1 MQAKYAYRSIA
12 EFVKHVT
19 EPKSEPESQ
28 PSFPELR
35 IDPKVP
41 EPAPE
46 KKDTLPGRIGNGL
59 KSLSVPFTGG
69 SDKPSTSVYDANKA
83 AAKEH
88 AQENPSLNRLA
99 TFTDSD
105 ESLIENTPVSTLNL
119 YPGLNLPFILA

>member
-19 EPKSEPESQ
+19 ELKPEPESQ
-28 PSFPELR
+28 PAFPELR

-69 SDKPSTSVYDANKA
+69 SDKSSTSVYDANKA

-105 ESLIENTPVSTLNL
+105 ESLIENRPVSKLHCYVRLSLTS
-119 YPGLNLPFILA
+119 IAA